1 MPAEV
6 DYKAIKAQ
14 FDDGMRR
21 LIHLALSS
29 PELANEPA
37 IVEFRKKTAE
47 FDKRVTEIKA
57 RSADILATKE
67 RFQQLTLARDKQ
79 LSNLQNAEKTLQALS
94 QQVGEAAF
102 KECLAGRLVEF
113 PALQSRKDIQQQIDD
128 LVKRK
133 ADLDHSE
140 KLGFA
145 DKTKKLAESTILA
158 GRITL
163 LKQKI
168 ASADKTLGGAVI
180 ETHREEE
187 ILATNAAD
195 LLSKVCAARTA
206 IYEQASKLKDA
217 DRQLEECRKHA
228 ESIGVTNTATSAFDV
243 FEFDLAC
250 KRSTQHIEKIEYE
263 RQLARKTCGQAV
275 QTRSHDAPS
284 QISLLAAELC
294 HLQSI
299 CPEVGKAPSFDK
311 TFLVN
316 ELKEQLSL
324 LFEIAGNRI
333 FADRANKERFSREFG
348 TIVLAKGEQRA
359 AALRQLAEVAIENDK
374 GDITALKETV
384 GDFVCAEIESVKKSL
399 EDIGNCDPPPSS
411 VSRRHQKTPL
421 LSQLLVSSAFG
432 VIGYLY
438 GGVIGVIA
446 VLLGVAY
453 IKWYDTKNLFVEEM
467 FLRGLTLCVSVPIGA
482 FGGFCVSFFAQPLLL
497 RAMLSLS
504 KYIELCDVILGLNAP
519 SQDAPRFL
527 REIHNDITKTAW
539 GGVLCGGGAALL
551 VWLFIFSEGATK
563 TRSSD

>member
-333 FADRANKERFSREFG
+333 FEDHANKERFSREFG
-348 TIVLAKGEQRA
+348 AIVLAKGEQRA
-359 AALRQLAEVAIENDK
+359 AALRQLAEVAIENNK
-374 GDITALKETV
+374 GSITALKETV

-399 EDIGNCDPPPSS
+399 EDIGNCDPPPVFVGRS
-411 VSRRHQKTPL
+411 
-421 LSQLLVSSAFG
+421 
-432 VIGYLY
+432 
-438 GGVIGVIA
+438 
-446 VLLGVAY
+446 
-453 IKWYDTKNLFVEEM
+453 YDTGVDPALFRAALETVARVCELM
-467 FLRGLTLCVSVPIGA
+467 ACVCELILYVPFGA
-482 FGGFCVSFFAQPLLL
+482 FVGFCASFFAQPLLL
-497 RAMLSLS
+497 RTFVSLS
-504 KYIELCDVILGLNAP
+504 RYIEFRYLVLGFQSP
-519 SQDAPRFL
+519 SRDAPIYL
-527 REIHNDITKTAW
+527 REMHTDIMMTAW
-539 GGVLCGGGAALL
+539 GGVMCGGIAALFL
-551 VWLFIFSEGATK
+551 WLLLFLRRREK